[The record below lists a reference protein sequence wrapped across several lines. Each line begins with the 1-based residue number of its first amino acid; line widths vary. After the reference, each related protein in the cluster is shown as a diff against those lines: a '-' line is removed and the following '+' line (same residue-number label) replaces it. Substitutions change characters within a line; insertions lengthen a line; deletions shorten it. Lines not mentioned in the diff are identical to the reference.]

1 MEKKYFEGFEG
12 LKVPY
17 LFFESE
23 RGEKFKNNIVIF
35 HGVTE
40 PIDRYEEFG
49 KLLQSSRWNTSYL
62 E

>member
-23 RGEKFKNNIVIF
+23 RGEKFKN
-35 HGVTE
+35 
-40 PIDRYEEFG
+40 
-49 KLLQSSRWNTSYL
+49 SRGLSQDAVLWIYA

>member
-23 RGEKFKNNIVIF
+23 RGEKFKNNIVIN
-35 HGVTE
+35 T
-40 PIDRYEEFG
+40 
-49 KLLQSSRWNTSYL
+49 LQLIINI
-62 E
+62 

>member
-35 HGVTE
+35 HGNFYLQMDTMFLYLKLEDTE
-40 PIDRYEEFG
+40 
-49 KLLQSSRWNTSYL
+49 N
-62 E
+62 

>member
-1 MEKKYFEGFEG
+1 MERKYFEGFEG

-23 RGEKFKNNIVIF
+23 RGEKFKNNIIIF

-40 PIDRYEEFG
+40 PIDRYEEMG
-49 KLLQSSRWNTSYL
+49 N
-62 E
+62 